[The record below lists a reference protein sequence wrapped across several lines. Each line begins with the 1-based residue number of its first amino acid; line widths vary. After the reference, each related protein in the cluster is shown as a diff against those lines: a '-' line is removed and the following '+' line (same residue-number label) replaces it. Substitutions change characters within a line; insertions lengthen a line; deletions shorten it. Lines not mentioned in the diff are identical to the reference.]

1 LGNLGKNW
9 IIYKNLG
16 KFGLLE
22 KNQRKL
28 GYWIN
33 LKTWEKLHYLYKN
46 LEKNGLLCLF
56 FDIHRVFGLCSGIQQ
71 RITFGKKNWIREIR
85 EKLDYLRKIGE
96 KLDY

>member
-28 GYWIN
+28 DYLLDYWII
-33 LKTWEKLHYLYKN
+33 LKTCEKLHYLYKN
-46 LEKNGLLCLF
+46 LGKMDYFVYFLTSIEFLGYVVESKNGLLL
-56 FDIHRVFGLCSGIQQ
+56 G
-71 RITFGKKNWIREIR
+71 KNWITI
-85 EKLDYLRKIGE
+85 EKSGKNWIT
-96 KLDY
+96 